1 MARAGASESLEKAAP
16 KPRAAGQAKAVNK
29 ATEKKPVPEAKTGKL
44 KPWAARAVEEIPV
57 PAAKPKTAATK
68 AAKAAKAP
76 PARTGTAKAPAKAG
90 AAKAPPA
97 KVGTAQAA
105 TKAPGRKTASD
116 PKATARKATSSKATA
131 PKVTAKADSAQVDD
145 ERSSSFPAKT
155 LDRLRRLLEEDR
167 ETYWRQA
174 HDLAAE
180 AEALASEREPGDTQF
195 DEESGEGDTDGD
207 GAVGQVEGRPVG
219 QLDEVDHLTPQ
230 HTGAAHQAVDEVADG
245 APEHEGERIGHHPV
259 GGAARR
265 PYEDDGH
272 DGGEDGEHGREPGQ
286 DGKGTA
292 GVAGQAE
299 LQQAIHQVDGP
310 AVESGDG
317 PQLGELVGHD
327 DGTGH
332 EERPEHRSPHG
343 LAVLAGGRLGGR
355 QRRRS
360 SRDLQSMHRAAKGSA
375 SSRATE
381 IRLPQRSQTP

>member
-16 KPRAAGQAKAVNK
+16 KPRAAGQAKAVSK
-29 ATEKKPVPEAKTGKL
+29 ATEKKPVPETKTGKL
-44 KPWAARAVEEIPV
+44 KPRAARAVEEIPV

-145 ERSSSFPAKT
+145 QRSSSFPAKT

-195 DEESGEGDTDGD
+195 DEESGEGDTLNIERERD
-207 GAVGQVEGRPVG
+207 
-219 QLDEVDHLTPQ
+219 LTLS
-230 HTGAAHQAVDEVADG
+230 ASARQAVEEIDRALSRMDTGIYGVCERCGKRISVARLE
-245 APEHEGERIGHHPV
+245 ALPF
-259 GGAARR
+259 AALCIECKSR
-265 PYEDDGH
+265 
-272 DGGEDGEHGREPGQ
+272 
-286 DGKGTA
+286 
-292 GVAGQAE
+292 
-299 LQQAIHQVDGP
+299 
-310 AVESGDG
+310 
-317 PQLGELVGHD
+317 
-327 DGTGH
+327 
-332 EERPEHRSPHG
+332 EER
-343 LAVLAGGRLGGR
+343 
-355 QRRRS
+355 RR
-360 SRDLQSMHRAAKGSA
+360 
-375 SSRATE
+375 
-381 IRLPQRSQTP
+381 